1 MDSATTT
8 INGLPA
14 KYVLTKNPSDTTG
27 ESYIVAK
34 VLDVPERDLSDATH
48 PNPIRIPSSYIAYN
62 FAETPLHLCDP
73 AHLVTQ
79 YRRGDHSLQ
88 HRVVDTSRNT
98 YSEEEMQW
106 YADPESKIPAP
117 TRLVMIEMLRC
128 YLCGNYQKKEDD
140 IHYESVGEDTF
151 GYRYCTECQPYF
163 LGSLYKTIVPV
174 LKFRR
179 DYEAWLASTDKTIH
193 NRPFIWVAR
202 TRRDDNGQRVI
213 KGNAPYRYTKWQVVN
228 WVSCKHKFPR
238 VLLND
243 GEVVNNEE
251 EDSLLCEQVEHVLV
265 DGFEYSTITKLVPLR
280 DIYVTN
286 LPLLAYPA
294 DTEYDPNTDDPLN
307 KYSDKEQREMF
318 TGALASEC

>member
-1 MDSATTT
+1 MDSTTTT

-34 VLDVPERDLSDATH
+34 VLDVPERDVSDATH

-79 YRRGDHSLQ
+79 YRRGDDSLQ

-117 TRLVMIEMLRC
+117 MRLVMIEMLRC
-128 YLCGNYQKKEDD
+128 YLCGNYQKTEDD

-202 TRRDDNGQRVI
+202 TRRDENGQRVI
-213 KGNAPYRYTKWQVVN
+213 KGNAPYMYTKWQVVN

-238 VLLND
+238 VSPD
-243 GEVVNNEE
+243 EGEMVNNEE

-280 DIYVTN
+280 DIFIVN
-286 LPLLAYPA
+286 LPLLAHPA
-294 DTEYDPNTDDPLN
+294 ELEYDPNTDDPLN